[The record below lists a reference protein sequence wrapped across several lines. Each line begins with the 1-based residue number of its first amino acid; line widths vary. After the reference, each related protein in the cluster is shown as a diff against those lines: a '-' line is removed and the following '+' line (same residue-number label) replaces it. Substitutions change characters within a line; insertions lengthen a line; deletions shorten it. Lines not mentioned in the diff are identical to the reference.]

1 MTKTGSLLACGALLL
16 ALIGSSSSHADDGV
30 DCYLRYDAQS
40 WLKDEAC
47 YRANYSS
54 CLRKKE
60 LGAPLSADCKALLD
74 NPPLPKGACTV
85 NDHLDNKPGCVPPK
99 IRDQASD

>member
-1 MTKTGSLLACGALLL
+1 MTKNAFLLPYSVLLL
-16 ALIGSSSSHADDGV
+16 TLICTSSSYADDGV

-47 YRANYSS
+47 YRANYNS

-60 LGAPLSADCKALLD
+60 LGAPLGADCNALLD
-74 NPPLPKGACTV
+74 NPPLPKGACSV
-85 NDHLDNKPGCVPPK
+85 NDHLDNKPGCVPPQQV
-99 IRDQASD
+99 RD